1 MWLSELITEETFERF
16 EHFFFF
22 LAQKPSPAIVIQPM
36 ENHNA
41 SVGVFMMRL
50 PGADDGFA
58 PIGQTGLCCATALGT
73 RGDPVPQSHSRVA
86 ETPVVKRSS
95 MVVRSLCL

>member
-1 MWLSELITEETFERF
+1 
-16 EHFFFF
+16 
-22 LAQKPSPAIVIQPM
+22 
-36 ENHNA
+36 
-41 SVGVFMMRL
+41 MMRL

-58 PIGQTGLCCATALGT
+58 PIDQTGLCCATALGT

-95 MVVRSLCL
+95 MVVKSLCL